1 MSNTVKTTI
10 VTGAASGIGRATAQ
24 RLAQAGHQL
33 VLSDINADGLAA
45 VAKQIKDEHGV
56 AVVTVAGDVAQES
69 TASAVTDAAQ
79 QHFGRIDALV
89 NCAGIHHLGD
99 IEEVSLE
106 QWNQVM
112 ATNLTSMF
120 LMNRAVIPHMRAQ
133 RAGAIVNLGSVSS
146 FIGQEMQGKSSFVY
160 NVSKAGVRQL
170 TTSLATR
177 YAEDGIRINCVC
189 PGAVRTR
196 MSLSEEQEAHEGM
209 RTAILAAMATG
220 HPQNRVSE
228 PEEIAAA
235 INFLVSD
242 EASFITGVALPVDG
256 GYLAR

>member
-1 MSNTVKTTI
+1 MSNTVKTSI
-10 VTGAASGIGRATAQ
+10 VTGAASGIGRATAM

-33 VLSDINADGLAA
+33 VLSDINAEGLEATA
-45 VAKQIKDEHGV
+45 HKLQEQYKV
-56 AVVTVAGDVAQES
+56 AVVTVAGDVSKES
-69 TASAVTDAAQ
+69 VATEIVDAARQ
-79 QHFGRIDALV
+79 RFGRIDVLV

-99 IEEVSLE
+99 IEEVTLE
-106 QWNQVM
+106 QWNVLL

-120 LMNRAVIPHMRAQ
+120 LMCRAVIPHMRSQ
-133 RAGAIVNLGSVSS
+133 GVGAIVNLGSVSS

-160 NVSKAGVRQL
+160 NVTKAGVRQL

-177 YAEDGIRINCVC
+177 YAEDGIRVNCVC

-209 RTAILAAMATG
+209 RTAILTAMAAG

-235 INFLVSD
+235 IHFLASD

>member
-1 MSNTVKTTI
+1 VPNTVKTTI

-120 LMNRAVIPHMRAQ
+120 LMCKYTIPHMP
-133 RAGAIVNLGSVSS
+133 GASSIVNLGSVLGLTGHAEFATHAYAAAKGAILSMTRS
-146 FIGQEMQGKSSFVY
+146 IAVHCQSNRY
-160 NVSKAGVRQL
+160 N
-170 TTSLATR
+170 
-177 YAEDGIRINCVC
+177 IRCNAIA
-189 PGAVRTR
+189 PGAHETPMTVQA
-196 MSLSEEQEAHEGM
+196 MQQVGGDSNGMDQIKSLGQGQPVDVANLVLF
-209 RTAILAAMATG
+209 LA
-220 HPQNRVSE
+220 
-228 PEEIAAA
+228 
-235 INFLVSD
+235 SD
-242 EASFITGVALPVDG
+242 ESRNINGTQLVIDNCETI
-256 GYLAR
+256 R